1 MTRTIVYV
9 ACADSHEIAVL
20 RLDPASGALVPV
32 QQVVDRRRRHAAG
45 A

>member
-32 QQVVDRRRRHAAG
+32 QQVPTGG
-45 A
+45 ASCRWR